1 MSNIPAKPDED
12 EQRTE
17 AQLQD
22 ILERV
27 NQLCFQSSLLIKT
40 DA

>member
-27 NQLCFQSSLLIKT
+27 NQLYFHPSPL
-40 DA
+40 D

>member
-27 NQLCFQSSLLIKT
+27 LQLTFHLFPLNKT

>member
-17 AQLQD
+17 AQLED

-27 NQLCFQSSLLIKT
+27 IHLCLQPPLLNKT